1 MKLLSKYIMLIA
13 LFFFTQ
19 TLFAQ
24 EEIEAPEPPEP
35 DVQVDH
41 WEFNHFLEMSE
52 KDEKELLKNLKKD
65 LREDLQIIKKIN
77 KEKYIDFLRESQYKH
92 MRLPFFTKHEKVS
105 HERERKIFEAEIKA
119 EALAAKYAT
128 AKQSQKR
135 SIRDQLKVELSQ
147 LFVQKEERRKEEVE
161 ILQKELV
168 ELQKSLEVR
177 QKNKNQIIER
187 RIQELLEEDEYL
199 DWD

>member
-1 MKLLSKYIMLIA
+1 MKEISKYIMLIMF
-13 LFFFTQ
+13 LVFSQ

-35 DVQVDH
+35 EESSH
-41 WEFNHFLEMSE
+41 WEFQHILEMSE
-52 KDEKELLKNLKKD
+52 KDENELLKNLKADLRKD
-65 LREDLQIIKKIN
+65 LRIIKKVD

-92 MRLPFFTKHEKVS
+92 MRMPFISRHEKVS

-119 EALAAKYAT
+119 EALAAKYVS
-128 AKQSQKR
+128 AKQSEKR
-135 SIRDQLKVELSQ
+135 SIREQLRTELNK
-147 LFVQKEERRKEEVE
+147 LFVQKEERRQEEVE

-187 RIQELLEEDEYL
+187 RVQELLEEDEYL